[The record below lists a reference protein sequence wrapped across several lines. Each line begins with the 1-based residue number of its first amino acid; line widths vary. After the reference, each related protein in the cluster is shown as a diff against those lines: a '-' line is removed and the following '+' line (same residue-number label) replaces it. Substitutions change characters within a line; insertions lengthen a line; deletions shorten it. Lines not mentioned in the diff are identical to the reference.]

1 MSRKLLAFLLIS
13 VAACS
18 GARRA
23 EYVLG
28 AAGPWTQGFGKMNRR
43 GIELALAEINAK
55 GGIYGTKLRVD
66 FQDDSGEGSRAAVVA
81 QRFVDNAS
89 VSAVIGHVNSGA
101 MVSAAKVYGGH
112 LAAVAT
118 TATDPALTGIS
129 PWAFRVISSDSA
141 NGTELAKAAGRLGLK
156 RACIL
161 YANDSYGRGLIDAF
175 RNAFKGELL
184 SLDPIS
190 DNLKDAEP
198 YIAYIK
204 TRKPDLVFV
213 AGTEAAGIVLLREAK
228 KQNFVATFMGG
239 DGWTGVVADPA
250 SEGALV
256 GAPFSA
262 DDPRPAARE
271 FVAAFRAK
279 YSVDPDG
286 NAALGYDA
294 TKLLASAI
302 AAVGPDRVRIR
313 DWLAELNERTAV
325 AGATGPL
332 RFRPDGDPVGKGITL
347 TRVHGGRLLVEK
359 LP

>member
-1 MSRKLLAFLLIS
+1 LRKLLAFLLVS

-28 AAGPWTQGFGKMNRR
+28 AAGPWTEGFGKMNRH

-55 GGIYGTKLRVD
+55 GGIQGTKLRIE

-81 QRFVDNAS
+81 QQFVNNAAI
-89 VSAVIGHVNSGA
+89 SAVIGHVTSGA
-101 MVSAAKVYGGH
+101 MVSAAKVYSGN

-129 PWAFRVISSDSA
+129 RWAFRVISSDSA
-141 NGTELAKAAGRLGLK
+141 NGIDLAKAAGKLGLH
-156 RACIL
+156 RVCIL

-175 RNAFKGELL
+175 RSAFKGELL
-184 SLDPIS
+184 SMDPIS
-190 DNLKDAEP
+190 GNLKDAEP

-204 TRKPDLVFV
+204 ARKPDLVFV
-213 AGTEAAGIVLLREAK
+213 ASTEAAGMVLLREAK
-228 KQNFVATFMGG
+228 KQNLAATFMGG
-239 DGWTGVVADPA
+239 DGWTGIVADPA

-262 DDPRPAARE
+262 DDPRPAARD

-279 YSVDPDG
+279 YNVDPDG

-302 AAVGPDRVRIR
+302 AAAGSARAAIR
-313 DWLAELNERTAV
+313 DWIAKLDERTAV
-325 AGATGPL
+325 AGATGPM

-347 TRVHGGRLLVEK
+347 TRVHAGRLLVEK